1 MNKIKK
7 LFSKKDINNRV
18 KELSKELYDVYGKD
32 KVVFICTLKG
42 AVFFACDLLKN
53 YKGNARLEF
62 LRVSSYKGDKSTGKV
77 ELNLSISKEVIE
89 KENIVIIEDIVDTG
103 NTLKFLKEYLSNM
116 NPKSIKIITLLNKKS
131 RREVDIEADYT
142 GFEIDDLFVVGYGLD
157 YNQEYRNLPYIG
169 VIES

>member
-1 MNKIKK
+1 MKRIKK
-7 LFSKKDINNRV
+7 LFSQKDINNRV
-18 KELSKELYDVYGKD
+18 KELSEELYDVYGHD

-89 KENIVIIEDIVDTG
+89 KENVVIIEDIVDTG
-103 NTLKFLKEYLSNM
+103 NTLKFLIEYISNM
-116 NPKSIKIITLLNKKS
+116 NPKSIKIVTLLNKKS

-169 VIES
+169 VIE

>member
-18 KELSKELYDVYGKD
+18 KELSKELYDAYGHD

-169 VIES
+169 VIKS

>member
-131 RREVDIEADYT
+131 KREVDIEADYT

-169 VIES
+169 VIE

>member
-53 YKGNARLEF
+53 YKGNAKLEF

-116 NPKSIKIITLLNKKS
+116 NPKSIKIVTLLNKES

-169 VIES
+169 VIE

>member
-1 MNKIKK
+1 MKRIKK

-116 NPKSIKIITLLNKKS
+116 NPKSIKIVTLLNKKS

-169 VIES
+169 VID